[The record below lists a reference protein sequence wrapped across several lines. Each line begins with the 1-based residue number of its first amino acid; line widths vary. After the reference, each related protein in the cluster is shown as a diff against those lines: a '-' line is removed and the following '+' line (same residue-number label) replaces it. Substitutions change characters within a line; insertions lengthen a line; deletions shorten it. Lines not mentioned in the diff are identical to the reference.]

1 MPPNLSQ
8 HEQRVLGCLLEK
20 EVLTPEVYPMTLNSL
35 RLACNQ
41 RTSREPVLD
50 LDDSEVGAALN
61 TLKGRDLAA
70 ARMDARATK
79 YLHSLAK
86 VAALSQAERAV
97 LTLLLLRGP
106 QTSGELRGR
115 AERLHSFNSPAE
127 VEEPLLALAQ
137 RPDGAWVQRLPRRPG
152 EKEARWVHCLDGGA
166 QAEALAAGPVQGA
179 DPADPDTAAL
189 LSRVERLE
197 ADLASLRRRFDQ
209 AGIGIGTGPPSSPDQ
224 T

>member
-1 MPPNLSQ
+1 MPPNLSLN
-8 HEQRVLGCLLEK
+8 EQRVLGCLLEK

-50 LDDSEVGAALN
+50 MDDNDVAAALN
-61 TLKGRDLAA
+61 SLKGRDLAV

-79 YLHSLAK
+79 YLHSLEKA
-86 VAALSQAERAV
+86 AALPQAQRAV
-97 LTLLLLRGP
+97 LTLLLLRGA

-115 AERLHSFNSPAE
+115 AERLYSFNSPAE
-127 VEEPLLALAQ
+127 VEEPLLALSQ
-137 RPDGAWVQRLPRRPG
+137 RLDGPWALRLPRRPG

-166 QAEALAAGPVQGA
+166 QADSLASASTGPSGENEPGLA
-179 DPADPDTAAL
+179 SLAERL
-189 LSRVERLE
+189 ERLE
-197 ADLASLRRRFDQ
+197 AEVVALKRRLDEAGLPLR
-209 AGIGIGTGPPSSPDQ
+209 GPGQ